1 MSVFKSLVYTWSTQ
15 IISIIKEVKLF
26 YRLFFLPHEPI
37 FLNMILNLFS
47 PHKQLRESSC
57 QATGCR
63 LSNRQGIPV
72 PWRQLPRACKL
83 YPTSRFPQQPP
94 HMPSLAFWILLD
106 VLNLSVTAC
115 EHHTNR
121 IETSPPPLRSFSHL
135 PPPPDPE
142 YSIPPADRVVW
153 YCLAVGCQLFYDVC
167 LGNSSVGLR
176 ECWGGEKVAVGDYH
190 YSVYTLSDCCTHS
203 PQVEMN
209 YIPFSILST
218 SMQQSSWCAASCLWL
233 HTYPVIQGHRLTKD
247 GFHRLF
253 IFNLFNHEELF
264 PLSSAVTFLPLAL

>member
-1 MSVFKSLVYTWSTQ
+1 
-15 IISIIKEVKLF
+15 
-26 YRLFFLPHEPI
+26 
-37 FLNMILNLFS
+37 MILNLFS

-57 QATGCR
+57 QATACR

-94 HMPSLAFWILLD
+94 HMPSLAFWILLESFGNS
-106 VLNLSVTAC
+106 LC

-121 IETSPPPLRSFSHL
+121 IETSPPPIRSFSHL

-142 YSIPPADRVVW
+142 YCIPPADRVVW

-176 ECWGGEKVAVGDYH
+176 KCWGGEKVAVGDYH
-190 YSVYTLSDCCTHS
+190 YSVYKLSDCCTHS
-203 PQVEMN
+203 PQFKW
-209 YIPFSILST
+209 I
-218 SMQQSSWCAASCLWL
+218 
-233 HTYPVIQGHRLTKD
+233 
-247 GFHRLF
+247 
-253 IFNLFNHEELF
+253 
-264 PLSSAVTFLPLAL
+264 TFLSASWVPACSSLPDVLLPVSDSTHARSFKDIASLRTVSTGYLFLIYLIMMNCFPWVQLLPSFHWHSRMSTFLTWPCQHLNSIHSKTFIKYH